1 MTRPL
6 LVSDDSALIDEV
18 LRLAAATNVD
28 VHLAADPESARRQW
42 SRAPLVIVGADLAA
56 RMAGLRPERR
66 PDVVLV
72 GRQIGDEDWQRAVT
86 LGAEHVAALP
96 DSERWL
102 ADRLADSGE
111 GPSRSGLIVAV
122 MSCGGGSGAS
132 TLATVMAAHAAQDR
146 RTLLVDL
153 DPVGGGLDVLVG
165 VEDVTAA
172 RWADLAD
179 TRGRLSP
186 ATLEQALPAW
196 AGASVLSWGRD
207 GPARLTPDPVAS
219 VLDAGERGFDLVIV
233 DLPRTVDD
241 VTELVLGRARRTV
254 LVASAH
260 VRGVAAASR
269 LGAVLRDRCASLGV
283 VVRRDQRGVSS
294 GSVSAVLADEVLG
307 ELPYSSALV
316 RRCDAGEGPA
326 LRDAY
331 GRAVRRLLPMLVG
344 VPSGDR

>member
-28 VHLAADPESARRQW
+28 VHLATDAESARRQW
-42 SRAPLVIVGADLAA
+42 SRAPLVIVGVDLAS

-66 PDVVLV
+66 TDVVLV
-72 GRQIGDEDWQRAVT
+72 GRQIADADWQRAVT
-86 LGAEHVAALP
+86 LGAEHVACLP

-111 GPSRSGLIVAV
+111 GPPRSGLVIAV
-122 MSCGGGSGAS
+122 MPCGGGAGAS
-132 TLATVMAAHAAQDR
+132 TLAATMAAHAAQDR

-153 DPVGGGLDVLVG
+153 DSLGGGLDVLVG
-165 VEDVTAA
+165 VEDVAAA

-186 ATLEQALPAW
+186 TTLEQALPRW

-207 GPARLTPDPVAS
+207 GPARLAPDPVAS
-219 VLDAGERGFDLVIV
+219 VIDAGERAHDLVVV
-233 DLPRTVDD
+233 DLPRSLDD

-254 LVASAH
+254 LVTPAH
-260 VRGVAAASR
+260 VRGVAAAAR
-269 LGAVLRDRCASLGV
+269 LGSVLRDRCASLGV

-294 GSVSAVLADEVLG
+294 GSVSSVLADELLG
-307 ELPYSSALV
+307 ELPYSSGMS
-316 RRCDAGEGPA
+316 RRCDAGEGPS
-326 LRDAY
+326 LRDSY
-331 GRAVRRLLPMLVG
+331 GRTVRRLLPTLLG
-344 VPSGDR
+344 SPAGDR